1 MVQNFYTSLYIAF
14 LAVAKIGNTEIGAR
28 RKLGGEKGG
37 KLHVEWLYC
46 LIAILMLMTKK
57 M

>member
-1 MVQNFYTSLYIAF
+1 MVQNFYTSLDIAF

-46 LIAILMLMTKK
+46 LMAILMLMTKK